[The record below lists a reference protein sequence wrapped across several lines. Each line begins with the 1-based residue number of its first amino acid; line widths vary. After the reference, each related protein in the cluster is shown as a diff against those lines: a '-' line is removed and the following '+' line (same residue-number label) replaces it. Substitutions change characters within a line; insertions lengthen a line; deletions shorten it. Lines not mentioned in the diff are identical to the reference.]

1 MADSPNDGCEEK
13 RQQQTE
19 QRPGNCYDDF
29 VERGNFRQPCPVHIR
44 FSLDHVHWCK
54 LRQRNEAAERQRAE
68 RVLDTVDCFLPD
80 RFAEPN
86 TESLDVKSSPARREK
101 VPQFMYHDQQIEQ
114 DEDVQQDE
122 NDASDV
128 KKHCEK

>member
-1 MADSPNDGCEEK
+1 MADSPNDGRKEK

-29 VERGNFRQPCPVHIR
+29 VERGNFRQPCAVYIR
-44 FSLDHVHWCK
+44 FSLDDVHWCK
-54 LRQRNEAAERQRAE
+54 LRQRNEAPERQRAE
-68 RVLDTVDCFLPD
+68 RVLDTVDCLLPD

-86 TESLDVKSSPARREK
+86 PESFDVKSSPACRQK
-101 VPQFMYHDQQIEQ
+101 LPHFMDHDTQIEQ
-114 DEDVQQDE
+114 DEDIQMDD